1 MGHQPLSEKLRRFF
15 LTAEELEATELRE
28 SAEDSGC
35 QTLAGSPP
43 RSVVRLQGTVTSVT
57 SDADNGWLEA
67 EMNDGTGTL
76 RLIWMGRDRL
86 SCLLPGRHIR
96 VTGRLAAVEGHPV
109 IYNPDYE
116 ILRG

>member
-1 MGHQPLSEKLRRFF
+1 MARQPLSERLRRFF

-35 QTLAGSPP
+35 QTLADSPP
-43 RSVVRLQGTVTSVT
+43 RSVVRLQGTITSVT
-57 SDADNGWLEA
+57 SDADSGWLEA
-67 EMNDGTGTL
+67 EMNDGTGIL

-86 SCLLPGRHIR
+86 GCLLPGRHIR
-96 VTGRLAAVEGHPV
+96 VVGRLASVDGHPAM
-109 IYNPDYE
+109 YNPEYE